1 MSISNLLTA
10 GLLSVAAATLTSEV
24 PVAVLPFWGLNT
36 IWLLHVCAHA
46 GAVTSAS
53 PTMTTAKTQSFFCI
67 PFVLPGLNV
76 ELHNRPTQSLVRC
89 VASGVPKLLA
99 RPPRASASD
108 KFPETRRCRRTSR
121 QGCTL
126 RLAQPPLI
134 GGFERCANAQGGHNH
149 QIDLGMV

>member
-10 GLLSVAAATLTSEV
+10 GLLSVAAATLTSEL

-53 PTMTTAKTQSFFCI
+53 PTMTTAKTQCFFCI

-89 VASGVPKLLA
+89 VASGVRSEEHTSELQSRLHLVCRLLLEKKNKK
-99 RPPRASASD
+99 D
-108 KFPETRRCRRTSR
+108 
-121 QGCTL
+121 
-126 RLAQPPLI
+126 
-134 GGFERCANAQGGHNH
+134 
-149 QIDLGMV
+149 